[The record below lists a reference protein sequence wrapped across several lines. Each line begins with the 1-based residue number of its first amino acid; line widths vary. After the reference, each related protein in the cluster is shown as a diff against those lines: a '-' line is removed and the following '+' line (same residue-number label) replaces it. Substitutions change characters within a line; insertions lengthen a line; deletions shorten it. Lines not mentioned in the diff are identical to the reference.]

1 MTGTARRDESIAAS
15 GARWITT
22 AFVLV
27 GLLNYGY
34 AVLLTHLLNVS
45 AYSSFAAGQGL
56 ILWASTVATVSV
68 PWVLAQALA
77 RAQSD
82 TERHGATRFAMMASA
97 GSGIIAAAI
106 VGTIGSRFGGSATA
120 LVLALS
126 TLVIFLGTTTTG
138 WLQGWERMRGL
149 SALYVG
155 ENLLK
160 NGVGV
165 LLVVVVGLRDTGAL
179 AAFGIGGVVMLL
191 WWPRVPRGSGRP
203 WLAALSNR
211 DLWCR
216 AGRMAAAQG
225 LVSLLAVIDVVLV
238 ALLPGDR
245 ALAASYQASAALSR
259 VPLFVAGAVA
269 TAFFPS
275 LSRRVTEGMIT
286 ARALRMYTAVA
297 LPFTAVLVT
306 MPAPILAAV
315 FPAQYGAMATLLKF
329 TAVTGL
335 AAGGVSLVTAFFQ
348 AANDYSC
355 LWWLGAGLAGYVGA
369 LLAGWQFDG
378 ITGLAAGGAV
388 GATVALLLL
397 AYRLVHFQGSTVLAL
412 VPLVEPVITAGALVF
427 LRMHPAVWLAA
438 AILVGLR
445 TAARFVHPGARHAR
459 KPGLTAHRYGR
470 MSDRSAV
477 SLLTDTVW
485 RGTARNA
492 TDAEL
497 HRALVLARTNR
508 VEGRFASAY
517 PVHLPDVL
525 AEVRVAD
532 DLFARNLRQVVERL
546 DYAGIPAVLINVKR
560 PGDHISTNIDMA
572 VSAPYC
578 CSVLTVL
585 ADWYVYSSTYRLGRS
600 TRVALYPPLGPALH
614 LHTGTSWFGIPVLR
628 TERLIARAHRNRH
641 GFLIPAPD
649 DFLRI
654 CLAHALFQGQPLYLS
669 ELLNVRDLMRPN
681 VITAARAEAIWE
693 GWPNG
698 FDRALATVHRA
709 LRRLDRGLPIGLPV
723 TLPASLFLEAKT
735 EHARYWN
742 SVGKVGPVDWEA
754 AALRVPPAATEG
766 QRR

>member
-1 MTGTARRDESIAAS
+1 MTGTARRDESIAAI
-15 GARWITT
+15 GARWITV

-34 AVLLTHLLNVS
+34 AVLLTRLLDVS
-45 AYSSFAAGQGL
+45 AYSRFAAGQGL

-82 TERHGATRFAMMASA
+82 AEQDGAARFAMLASA

-106 VGTIGSRFGGSATA
+106 VGTIASRFGGSATA

-126 TLVIFLGTTTTG
+126 TLIIFLGTTTTG
-138 WLQGWERMRGL
+138 WLQGRERMRDL
-149 SALYVG
+149 SALYVA

-160 NGVGV
+160 NGAGV
-165 LLVVVVGLRDTGAL
+165 LLVVVGDLRDTGAL
-179 AAFGIGGVVMLL
+179 AAFGVGGVVMLL

-203 WLAALSNR
+203 WLAALANR

-225 LVSLLAVIDVVLV
+225 LVSLLAAIDVVLV

-259 VPLFVAGAVA
+259 VPLYVAGAVA

-286 ARALRMYTAVA
+286 ARALRMYTTVA
-297 LPFTAVLVT
+297 LPFAAVLVT
-306 MPAPILAAV
+306 MPAPVLTAV

-369 LLAGWQFDG
+369 LLAGWEFDG
-378 ITGLAAGGAV
+378 VTGLAAGGAL
-388 GATVALLLL
+388 GATVVLVLLT
-397 AYRLVHFQGSTVLAL
+397 YRLLRFQGRTVLAL
-412 VPLVEPVITAGALVF
+412 IPLVEPVMTAGALVF

-438 AILVGLR
+438 AILLGLR

-459 KPGLTAHRYGR
+459 KPGLTTHRYGR
-470 MSDRSAV
+470 IDDRSAV

-485 RGTARNA
+485 RGTSRRA

-517 PVHLPDVL
+517 PKHLPDVL
-525 AEVRVAD
+525 AEVRIAD
-532 DLFARNLRQVVERL
+532 GLFARNLRQVVERL
-546 DYAGIPAVLINVKR
+546 DYAGIPAVLIKAER
-560 PGDHISTNIDMA
+560 PGDHIGTNIDMV
-572 VSAPYC
+572 VSMSDC
-578 CSVLTVL
+578 RSVLTVL
-585 ADWYVYSSTYRLGRS
+585 ADWHMYSSTYRLAGS
-600 TRVALYPPLGPALH
+600 TKVALYPPLGPALH
-614 LHTGTSWFGIPVLR
+614 LHSGASWFGIPVLR
-628 TERLIARAHRNRH
+628 AERLTARACRNRH

-649 DFLRI
+649 DYLRI
-654 CLAHALFQGQPLYLS
+654 FLAHALFQDQPLYLS
-669 ELLNVRDLMRPN
+669 ELLTVRDLMRPN
-681 VITAARAEAIWE
+681 VITTARAEAIRE

-709 LRRLDRGLPIGLPV
+709 LQRLDRGLPIALPFS
-723 TLPASLFLEAKT
+723 LPASLVLEAKT
-735 EHARYWN
+735 EHARYWY
-742 SVGKVGPVDWEA
+742 SLGKVGPVDWEA
-754 AALRVPPAATEG
+754 VALRVPLAATEG